1 MSRPPTPYLPPET
14 LPDEDWFADDPA
26 LRAFLARRLP
36 PDQWKRVE
44 PKLAR
49 LGVVA
54 PREIDPLARE
64 ADKRQPKLK
73 DNVITF
79 HKSYARLQA
88 LAREHRV
95 FTDAWHGGNRLT
107 SLALG
112 YLFAQA
118 ECGYF
123 CPACMTDGAAFV
135 LARHGRNDLVD
146 RLVQDAPEGALEGAM
161 FLTEKTG
168 GSDVGAT
175 TTVARAAEAGWKLTG
190 DKWFCSN
197 ANAGVILTLARMP
210 SGAPGTRGLGLF
222 VVRTDAPGVASSP
235 RGRGAD
241 ARGLT
246 RVKLKEKLG
255 VRSMATAECELRDCD
270 AELVAGEGAGFK
282 AMAEMVNLSR
292 LYNAVTSVA
301 IARRALR
308 EGQKNGAWRRA
319 FGKPLSQQPLYQ
331 RSVAALAVDVRGALA
346 FVLDCAD
353 AFDAENWPLM
363 RALTPLAKAE
373 TARLAVRAA
382 SEGCEFLG
390 GNGYVQPWVTERLL
404 RDAQVLPIW
413 EGTSNVQALDFLRA
427 CAKDGA
433 AEALVRDSLRRSD
446 ALAPR
451 WDAWAKEVARADE
464 MSSARLL
471 TEGFHLRAATLLAAE
486 DEPLWAHAY
495 RARNVERDERGFE
508 ALVREN
514 TDALCGWPTLAS

>member
-1 MSRPPTPYLPPET
+1 MARTPYLPPET
-14 LPDEDWFADDPA
+14 LPNEDWYADDPQ
-26 LRAFLARRLP
+26 LRALLAKRLTP
-36 PDQWKRVE
+36 EQWKRIE
-44 PKLAR
+44 PKLAA
-49 LGVVA
+49 LGKVA
-54 PREIDPLARE
+54 PREVDPLARK
-64 ADKRQPKLK
+64 ADRHEPMLK
-73 DNVITF
+73 ANSIVF
-79 HKSYARLQA
+79 HKSYGELQR

-146 RLVQDAPEGALEGAM
+146 RLVQDEAEGALEGAM

-175 TTVARAAEAGWKLTG
+175 TTLAKAGAAGWKLTG

-222 VVRTDAPGVASSP
+222 VVRGDAS
-235 RGRGAD
+235 
-241 ARGLT
+241 GLA

-270 AELVAGEGAGFK
+270 AELVAGENAGFK

-308 EGQKNGAWRRA
+308 EGQKNGAWRSA
-319 FGKPLSQQPLYQ
+319 FGKPLSEQPLYQ
-331 RSVAALAVDVRGALA
+331 RAVASLAVDVRGALA

-353 AFDAENWPLM
+353 AFDREDWPLM

-373 TARLAVRAA
+373 TAKLAVRAA
-382 SEGCEFLG
+382 SEACEFLG
-390 GNGYVQPWVTERLL
+390 GNGYVRPWVTERLL

-427 CAKDGA
+427 VHKDGA
-433 AEALVRDSLRRSD
+433 ARALVEDSLRRSG
-446 ALAPR
+446 ALRAPWER
-451 WDAWAKEVARADE
+451 WQAALERADE
-464 MSSARLL
+464 MASARLL
-471 TEGFHLRAATLLAAE
+471 SEGYHLRCATLLAAE
-486 DEPLWAHAY
+486 DEALWAEAY
-495 RARNVERDERGFE
+495 RAKNVERDDEGFE
-508 ALVREN
+508 RLVGTRSAE
-514 TDALCGWPTLAS
+514 LCHWPTL